1 MRRQTIFALGLAL
14 LVSPAWAQAPT
25 TTAFKIAN
33 LVSNQSGNAKNVDPN
48 LVNAWGLSQFGTGPI
63 WVSDNGTGLSTL
75 YAQGTGVVQS
85 LVVTIPDGQPTG
97 TVYAPFIGFQITQ
110 NGHTQDSE
118 FIFDSSAGVLS
129 GWNSTVNPTNA
140 VIAVDNSKS
149 GAQYTGLAI
158 DTSSK
163 LLFAANNAQNKVEVY
178 DSSWN
183 LKTSFTDT
191 SLSGY
196 DPYNVAI
203 ISGNVY
209 VTFVNFGVGGGYVD
223 VFSESGTLQ
232 KQLVVK
238 GKLNAPWGLTIAP
251 STFGTFANSLLV
263 GNLGDGKINAYDPS
277 AGTYLGTLSNKRGK
291 ALHIDGLWS
300 LDPVPSGK
308 VTFSAGPSGY
318 SNGLLGMIEPV
329 R

>member
-1 MRRQTIFALGLAL
+1 MRRQTILALGLAL
-14 LVSPAWAQAPT
+14 LVHPAWAHAPT
-25 TTAFKIAN
+25 TTHFKIVN
-33 LVSNQSGNAKNVDPN
+33 LVSNQTGKAKNTDPN
-48 LVNAWGLSQFGTGPI
+48 LVNAWGLSQSGTGPI

-75 YAQGTGVVQS
+75 YAQGTGQVQS

-118 FIFDSSAGVLS
+118 FIFDSNAGVLS
-129 GWNSTVNPTNA
+129 GWNSGVNATNA

-158 DTSSK
+158 DTTAK
-163 LLFAANNAQNKVEVY
+163 LLFAANFAQNKVEVY
-178 DSSWN
+178 DNSWN
-183 LKTSFTDT
+183 LKTTFTDT

-196 DPYNVAI
+196 GPYNVAI
-203 ISGNVY
+203 IGGNVY
-209 VTFVNFGVGGGYVD
+209 ATFVNFNAGGGYVD

-232 KQLVVK
+232 KQLVVN

-277 AGTYLGTLSNKRGK
+277 TGNFLGALSNRRGK
-291 ALHIDGLWS
+291 PLHIDGLWA

-308 VTFSAGPSGY
+308 VTFSAGPNGY
-318 SNGLLGMIEPV
+318 ANGLLGLIEPA